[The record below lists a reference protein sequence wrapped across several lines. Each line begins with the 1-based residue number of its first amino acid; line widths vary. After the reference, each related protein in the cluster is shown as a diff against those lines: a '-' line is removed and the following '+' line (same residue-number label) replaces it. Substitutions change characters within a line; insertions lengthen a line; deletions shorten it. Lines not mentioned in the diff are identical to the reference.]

1 MTHNMNYFSLILCLL
16 LLPAFYSKASIKP
29 KPKLCIQC
37 KHFIPDDD
45 NGRFGKCS
53 LFPSLESN
61 IHFLVNGEKN
71 SEYYYCSTARK
82 SPRMCGEEGKHY
94 KKKRVDVRSK
104 PWNLWIP

>member
-1 MTHNMNYFSLILCLL
+1 MNYILLILCSI
-16 LLPAFYSKASIKP
+16 LLPAVYSKTYIKP

-53 LFPSLESN
+53 LFPRVEGKIN
-61 IHFLVNGEKN
+61 YLVNGEN
-71 SEYYYCSTARK
+71 EGEYYYCSTARN

-94 KKKRVDVRSK
+94 KKKGVDTCSK
-104 PWNLWIP
+104 HMESLDP